1 MNINPDKIKELML
14 IYSELDEEYQER
26 LFQEA
31 YKLQL
36 MRSQK
41 KQMQKEDTIY
51 KTEAEFQKELE
62 SRTGER
68 AAKILEVSDI
78 FDKAND
84 TDKAALFMMV
94 NYLARRKN
102 SVCEPDIFIEIN
114 QKEISMQEYL
124 EKYLMSADYDKAR
137 DIVIKTLNEDSSHA

>member
-1 MNINPDKIKELML
+1 
-14 IYSELDEEYQER
+14 
-26 LFQEA
+26 
-31 YKLQL
+31 

-102 SVCEPDIFIEIN
+102 SVCEPDISIEIN

>member
-36 MRSQK
+36 MQSQK

-62 SRTGER
+62 SRTGEQ
-68 AAKILEVSDI
+68 AAKILEVLDI

-84 TDKAALFMMV
+84 TDKAALFMMA
-94 NYLARRKN
+94 NYLARGKN
-102 SVCEPDIFIEIN
+102 YVREPDISIEVN
-114 QKEISMQEYL
+114 QKEISIQEYL
-124 EKYLMSADYDKAR
+124 EKYLMNADYDKAR